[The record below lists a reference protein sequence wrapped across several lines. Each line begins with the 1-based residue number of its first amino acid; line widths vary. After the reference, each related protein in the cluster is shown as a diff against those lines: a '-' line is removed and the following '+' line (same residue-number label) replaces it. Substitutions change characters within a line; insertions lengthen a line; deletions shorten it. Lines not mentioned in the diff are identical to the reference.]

1 MLITWQVED
10 RDVDAVREVLES
22 NGENPFV
29 VGRIGDNV
37 AGAAPTFSRD
47 ELWRVMLGCLLT
59 TQKRSG
65 PDSRVTQFL
74 RRRPFRPAL
83 ADCIAVSAEVVVAQA
98 ISEFGGLRRGPTI
111 ARQAAANLEWLEAD
125 GWLRVEERFRAL
137 LPSRSRQ
144 PRPGDVAEERQ
155 AAIFVDNALNGFG
168 PKQSR
173 NLWQWLGL
181 TRFEIPLDR
190 RVTDWLN
197 QNQIFP
203 FTLSATALGDEN
215 YYAFVMDGLRM
226 VCDAADVMPCVFDA
240 AVFSLGQTWRA
251 DQLEY

>member
-10 RDVDAVREVLES
+10 RDVNAVREVLEA

-37 AGAAPTFSRD
+37 TGAVPAFSRD

-59 TQKRSG
+59 TQQRSG

-74 RRRPFRPAL
+74 GRRPFRPAL
-83 ADCIAVSAEVVVAQA
+83 ADCTAVNAEVVVAQA
-98 ISEFGGLRRGPTI
+98 ISEFGGLRRGPTVASHAATNL
-111 ARQAAANLEWLEAD
+111 ARLEAD
-125 GWLRVEERFRAL
+125 GWLRLEERFQAL

-144 PRPGDVAEERQ
+144 SRAGDVAEERQ
-155 AAIFVDNALNGFG
+155 AAIFVDNALKGFG

-181 TRFEIPLDR
+181 TRFEIPLDS
-190 RVTDWLN
+190 RVTNWLN

-203 FTLSATALGDEN
+203 FTLSARALDDEN

-226 VCDAADVMPCVFDA
+226 VCDAAGVLPCVFDA